1 MITADSMTAE
11 GQSMVSM
18 TEVMAALSVD
28 IAVVTAD
35 SITVEGQ
42 SIVLIL

>member
-1 MITADSMTAE
+1 MTEE
-11 GQSMVSM
+11 GQSIVSM
-18 TEVMAALSVD
+18 TEVVAALSVD
-28 IAVVTAD
+28 NAVVTAD